1 MLPCIII
8 LATCSTKLATKFGK
22 KECGVVGMF
31 ASGILYF
38 ILGILHIKNVW
49 VFVVGAFVAML
60 GMYFF
65 QTQCWALVTDVID
78 DMEVQTGNRDD
89 GTIYGIYSF
98 SRKIG
103 QAIAGG
109 LSGWALGCIGYN
121 ELAAGQT
128 EAVANGIYNLAT
140 FFPAAIYILCG
151 LVLMFIFPLNKARVD
166 ANVAELKS
174 RRG

>member
-109 LSGWALGCIGYN
+109 LSGWALDG
-121 ELAAGQT
+121 LDT
-128 EAVANGIYNLAT
+128 MNLQQDRQRQLQMVFT
-140 FFPAAIYILCG
+140 TWLLSSQQLSIFF
-151 LVLMFIFPLNKARVD
+151 VD
-166 ANVAELKS
+166 
-174 RRG
+174 

>member
-1 MLPCIII
+1 MWCSRNVCIRYP
-8 LATCSTKLATKFGK
+8 
-22 KECGVVGMF
+22 
-31 ASGILYF
+31 YF

-109 LSGWALGCIGYN
+109 LPDGHLDGLDTMNLQQDRQRQLQWYLQLGYFLPSSYLYSLWISTY
-121 ELAAGQT
+121 
-128 EAVANGIYNLAT
+128 VH
-140 FFPAAIYILCG
+140 FPS
-151 LVLMFIFPLNKARVD
+151 
-166 ANVAELKS
+166 E
-174 RRG
+174 

>member
-1 MLPCIII
+1 
-8 LATCSTKLATKFGK
+8 
-22 KECGVVGMF
+22 
-31 ASGILYF
+31 
-38 ILGILHIKNVW
+38 
-49 VFVVGAFVAML
+49 ML

-89 GTIYGIYSF
+89 GIIYGIYSF

-109 LSGWALGCIGYN
+109 LSGWALGWIGYN

-128 EAVANGIYNLAT
+128 EAVAMVFTTWLLSSQQLSI
-140 FFPAAIYILCG
+140 FF
-151 LVLMFIFPLNKARVD
+151 VD
-166 ANVAELKS
+166 
-174 RRG
+174 

>member
-1 MLPCIII
+1 
-8 LATCSTKLATKFGK
+8 
-22 KECGVVGMF
+22 
-31 ASGILYF
+31 
-38 ILGILHIKNVW
+38 
-49 VFVVGAFVAML
+49 
-60 GMYFF
+60 
-65 QTQCWALVTDVID
+65 
-78 DMEVQTGNRDD
+78 MEVKTGNRDD

-109 LSGWALGCIGYN
+109 LSGWALGWIGYD

-128 EAVANGIYNLAT
+128 EAVANGIYNLST
-140 FFPAAIYILCG
+140 FFPAVIYILCG

-174 RRG
+174 RRESAN